1 MDGLA
6 LGEDMRGCADGI
18 RDRSEVEGAGR
29 VLGLSGRSA
38 GRVLGRSDPGGR
50 AMGCS
55 GRTGSSPPG

>member
-1 MDGLA
+1 MDGRA
-6 LGEDMRGCADGI
+6 LGEDMRGCADGM
-18 RDRSEVEGAGR
+18 RDGFEAEGAGL

-38 GRVLGRSDPGGR
+38 GKVLGRSPPGGR